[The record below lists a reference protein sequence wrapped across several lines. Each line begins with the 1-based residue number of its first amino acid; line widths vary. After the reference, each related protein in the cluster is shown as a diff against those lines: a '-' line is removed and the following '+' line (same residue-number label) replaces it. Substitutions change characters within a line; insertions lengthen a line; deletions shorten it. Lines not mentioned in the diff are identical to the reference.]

1 MTTISWKLL
10 NEALVRSCSV
20 PYEALRQ
27 LCDAPTDA
35 LLTADLDQRLRVD
48 AALDALG
55 SAARQDIAGCTHT
68 VLRHTLLDLKRA
80 AHHHDVRKVRAL
92 LAKATSAG
100 VRLPAGV
107 TTAADTVITAAEN
120 VLSSE
125 QLHKVLM
132 SSKKRERE
140 CLGKI
145 ARDLGVDSA
154 VLAASVPAAKAIR
167 KLSTDCAM
175 SAKQLAR
182 AHRTALGYVIRSA
195 TRSVPF
201 SALCAIAPSQLSHAS
216 LHSDETLAP
225 TSVHTIARW
234 NVYAMAQIFSAMKKD
249 FGFIATLPVLVNPD
263 ALSEHGHCA
272 LPRCSVEYLGHVG
285 DRDLAVYR
293 EERRVV
299 DSNGL
304 FGKVMALAASAPQN
318 HEYTCEQLAAELSAR
333 TGLSKAQTKCIV
345 LDAIRISAL
354 VVPTLDLS
362 PSTAVSEQPIV
373 THLARGSDKAV
384 SAARLIARIAEEC
397 NAVASISDFDRR
409 HTQILD
415 LAHHLDSLRRLV
427 DPSMPMFHTHVYED
441 GVGKESTIPSSIADS
456 CTALDWEALAD
467 LVDLLDVRQAER
479 ALFEEFVSAKFPRG
493 EICHDVPAL
502 VNSFVAE
509 VLTPLRQIDIEAVDE
524 NDLKSTASLPLGKA
538 WEWIRAR
545 RRFLAHVAALRS
557 NSAGPVDIRDLL
569 IDHRPLVQSRK
580 YPLRSLN
587 AYVQQGDKAKIVIN
601 RTLGGPGF
609 PWSRFAHAMPD
620 SATRAW
626 SELSDYASDAGVKLV
641 ELTAG
646 KVVSNLNAHPA
657 TYPTTLLI
665 PGHPRKTTRA
675 SDIRLA
681 DTHLAYCASSGR
693 LQLFDTHGTELLP
706 AYMGYITDR
715 GLPLSTQALMLL
727 APPMHCSLDFFPR
740 TNSEITHQARLMLGD
755 AVLARES
762 WIFPTSSI
770 FMNIPCLLEEALVW
784 WRSFSRYQGLPE
796 CGVLRT
802 FDAHGV
808 VGKGQFYNSQIMGTI
823 TNLIRAL
830 RNAHYGCV
838 IEEFFP
844 LVGESGV
851 AQEYIVTG
859 TRSLKEGI

>member
-1 MTTISWKLL
+1 MTTIPWKLL
-10 NEALVRSCSV
+10 NESLVRSCSL
-20 PYEALRQ
+20 PYEALQQ
-27 LCDAPTDA
+27 LCDAHTDA

-55 SAARQDIAGCTHT
+55 SEARQDVAGCTNT
-68 VLRHTLLDLKRA
+68 VLRRALLDLKRA

-100 VRLPAGV
+100 VLLPASV
-107 TTAADTVITAAEN
+107 ATAADTAITAAEK
-120 VLSSE
+120 VLSAE
-125 QLHKVLM
+125 QLHDVLM
-132 SSKKRERE
+132 RSKKRERD

-145 ARDLGVDSA
+145 ARDQGVDSA
-154 VLAASVPAAKAIR
+154 VLVTSVPAAKAIR
-167 KLSTDCAM
+167 NLGADRAM

-195 TRSVPF
+195 TRTVPF
-201 SALCAIAPSQLSHAS
+201 SALCTIAPSQLSHTS
-216 LHSDETLAP
+216 RHPDESHTPA
-225 TSVHTIARW
+225 SVHTIARW
-234 NVYAMAQIFSAMKKD
+234 NVYAMAQIFSAMKQD

-263 ALSEHGHCA
+263 ALSENGHCA

-373 THLARGSDKAV
+373 THLARGSEKAA
-384 SAARLIARIAEEC
+384 SAAHLIARIAEGC

-441 GVGKESTIPSSIADS
+441 GVGKESTIPSPVADS
-456 CTALDWEALAD
+456 CTALDWDALAD

-493 EICHDVPAL
+493 EICHDVPTV

-509 VLTPLRQIDIEAVDE
+509 VLTPLRQVDIEAVDE

-545 RRFLAHVAALRS
+545 RRFLARVTELR
-557 NSAGPVDIRDLL
+557 NNAAGPVDIRNLL
-569 IDHRPLVQSRK
+569 TDYRSLVQSRR
-580 YPLRSLN
+580 YPIRSLN
-587 AYVQQGDKAKIVIN
+587 AYVQQGNEAKVVIN

-620 SATRAW
+620 SAARAW
-626 SELSDYASDAGVKLV
+626 SELSDYASDAGVTLV

-646 KVVSNLNAHPA
+646 KVVSNLNTHPP

-681 DTHLAYCASSGR
+681 DTQLVYCASSGR
-693 LQLFDTHGTELLP
+693 LQLFDARGTELLP

-740 TNSEITHQARLMLGD
+740 TSSEIVHQARLLLGD

-762 WIFPTSSI
+762 WTFPTSSTS
-770 FMNIPCLLEEALVW
+770 MDIPCLLEEALVW
-784 WRSFSRYQGLPE
+784 WRSIARQHDLPE

-830 RNAHYGCV
+830 RNAHYGFV

-844 LVGESGV
+844 HVGASGV